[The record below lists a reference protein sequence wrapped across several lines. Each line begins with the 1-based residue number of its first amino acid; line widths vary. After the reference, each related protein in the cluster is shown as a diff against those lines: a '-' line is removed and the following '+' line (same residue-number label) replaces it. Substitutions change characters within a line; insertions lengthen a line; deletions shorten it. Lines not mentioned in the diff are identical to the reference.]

1 MERMNHLKR
10 VMAWVMTAA
19 MLVSSCPTTAIADEV
34 VSQVQKP
41 VAQTLRSGETYG
53 SLQEAYEAEFETT
66 TDETHMSFADRVRDV
81 EKNGK
86 DTLIYA
92 NLRPAQNAAQ
102 WKTGEVVPFTLSMTF
117 QLATNLTEYR
127 AFDLNSMTFDEYIR
141 YRPFD
146 SYDDIKLQIS
156 APGNLRISA
165 TDNGGWTN
173 TLNVDSV
180 QSVVPADGSNAVTLN
195 YTFFGRMI
203 DNGVHADGDLITPTV
218 SLSAS
223 ITPKMHY
230 YDKNGEEKVYAGTP
244 IDYRATIHT
253 NAFRN
258 AAEAKTWAVQN
269 EAVTYTVNGDEVT
282 FTYQVRTGAL
292 GTQGEILRQNSDY
305 VDKGVLDLSSYT
317 LQETIQP
324 VAGKNGAKVYPKQ
337 ATVTLGDSAYTCD
350 IVENGDGTRSLVMPA
365 NGGNTIHNT
374 AALDGDNTVHPSV
387 YVFNN
392 YTVNLIYDKAGFE
405 LDCDD
410 ERLADAAFKGLGV
423 TLDSTL
429 NYTVYGDSDEKKADS
444 SETLYYHFVRQ
455 GGYILPEQYVKLAAD
470 VADRTAYSGSDAVF
484 EIYKASEVTRNEK
497 GELVLGEDA
506 KRSARI
512 GAFETSR
519 ELPEGNYYVV
529 RTGMEAGYTNVKPG
543 DQTIK
548 IGEAFYPYQLVAVT
562 AGTKENAV
570 KAEFEDYNAQNGQ
583 FILEKM
589 FYAPDGTQ
597 DTNSSLSAEFTLTAK
612 NGRTYTVKVEN
623 GKPTTVYLPADTY
636 TMKET
641 GVSDGFA
648 KAADR
653 IVVIEAGSQTQM
665 TGENAVKNYSTDGL
679 LNLKAHLRKYERGD
693 NLEADQSHYTVTI
706 TRGDETEPVKQTTLD
721 EAESVYLPRFDGDG
735 RLITY
740 RVKVKSNEQT
750 DGLFCAS
757 SKNGEEEKPKE
768 EIQITF
774 TDDARIQNAD
784 YFFIKQQELTI
795 TKRTMCCR
803 AGRLN

>member
-53 SLQEAYEAEFETT
+53 SLQEAYKAEFETT

-173 TLNVDSV
+173 TLNVDSA

-203 DNGVHADGDLITPTV
+203 DNGEHANGDLITPTV

-253 NAFRN
+253 NAFQN
-258 AAEAKTWAVQN
+258 AAKAKTWDVQN
-269 EAVTYTVNGDEVT
+269 EAETYTVNGDEVT

-317 LQETIQP
+317 LQETI
-324 VAGKNGAKVYPKQ
+324 
-337 ATVTLGDSAYTCD
+337 
-350 IVENGDGTRSLVMPA
+350 
-365 NGGNTIHNT
+365 
-374 AALDGDNTVHPSV
+374 
-387 YVFNN
+387 
-392 YTVNLIYDKAGFE
+392 
-405 LDCDD
+405 
-410 ERLADAAFKGLGV
+410 
-423 TLDSTL
+423 
-429 NYTVYGDSDEKKADS
+429 
-444 SETLYYHFVRQ
+444 
-455 GGYILPEQYVKLAAD
+455 
-470 VADRTAYSGSDAVF
+470 
-484 EIYKASEVTRNEK
+484 
-497 GELVLGEDA
+497 
-506 KRSARI
+506 
-512 GAFETSR
+512 
-519 ELPEGNYYVV
+519 
-529 RTGMEAGYTNVKPG
+529 
-543 DQTIK
+543 
-548 IGEAFYPYQLVAVT
+548 
-562 AGTKENAV
+562 
-570 KAEFEDYNAQNGQ
+570 
-583 FILEKM
+583 
-589 FYAPDGTQ
+589 
-597 DTNSSLSAEFTLTAK
+597 
-612 NGRTYTVKVEN
+612 
-623 GKPTTVYLPADTY
+623 
-636 TMKET
+636 
-641 GVSDGFA
+641 
-648 KAADR
+648 
-653 IVVIEAGSQTQM
+653 
-665 TGENAVKNYSTDGL
+665 
-679 LNLKAHLRKYERGD
+679 
-693 NLEADQSHYTVTI
+693 
-706 TRGDETEPVKQTTLD
+706 
-721 EAESVYLPRFDGDG
+721 
-735 RLITY
+735 
-740 RVKVKSNEQT
+740 
-750 DGLFCAS
+750 
-757 SKNGEEEKPKE
+757 
-768 EIQITF
+768 
-774 TDDARIQNAD
+774 
-784 YFFIKQQELTI
+784 
-795 TKRTMCCR
+795 
-803 AGRLN
+803 

>member
-1 MERMNHLKR
+1 
-10 VMAWVMTAA
+10 
-19 MLVSSCPTTAIADEV
+19 
-34 VSQVQKP
+34 
-41 VAQTLRSGETYG
+41 
-53 SLQEAYEAEFETT
+53 
-66 TDETHMSFADRVRDV
+66 
-81 EKNGK
+81 
-86 DTLIYA
+86 
-92 NLRPAQNAAQ
+92 
-102 WKTGEVVPFTLSMTF
+102 
-117 QLATNLTEYR
+117 
-127 AFDLNSMTFDEYIR
+127 MTFDEYIR

-230 YDKNGEEKVYAGTP
+230 YDENGEEKVYAGTP

-258 AAEAKTWAVQN
+258 AAEAKTWDVQN
-269 EAVTYTVNGDEVT
+269 EAVTHTVNGDEVT

-292 GTQGEILRQNSDY
+292 GTQGEILRQNIDY
-305 VDKGVLDLSSYT
+305 VDHGVLDLSGYT

-387 YVFNN
+387 YAYSN
-392 YTVNLIYDKAGFE
+392 YTVNLIYDRADFE

-410 ERLADAAFKGLGV
+410 ERLDDVAFKGLGV

-429 NYTVYGDSDEKKADS
+429 NYTVYGDSDKKTADS
-444 SETLYYHFVRQ
+444 SKTLYYHFVRQ

-484 EIYKASEVTRNEK
+484 EIYKASEVTRNKK
-497 GELVLGEDA
+497 GELVLGENA
-506 KRSARI
+506 KPSDRI

-519 ELPEGNYYVV
+519 ELPEGDYYVV

-543 DQTIK
+543 DQMIK
-548 IGEAFYPYQLVAVT
+548 IGEAFYPSSRITTRRT
-562 AGTKENAV
+562 A
-570 KAEFEDYNAQNGQ
+570 
-583 FILEKM
+583 
-589 FYAPDGTQ
+589 
-597 DTNSSLSAEFTLTAK
+597 SLSSKRCSMRRTASK
-612 NGRTYTVKVEN
+612 IQT
-623 GKPTTVYLPADTY
+623 PAFPR
-636 TMKET
+636 
-641 GVSDGFA
+641 S
-648 KAADR
+648 
-653 IVVIEAGSQTQM
+653 
-665 TGENAVKNYSTDGL
+665 
-679 LNLKAHLRKYERGD
+679 LR
-693 NLEADQSHYTVTI
+693 
-706 TRGDETEPVKQTTLD
+706 
-721 EAESVYLPRFDGDG
+721 
-735 RLITY
+735 
-740 RVKVKSNEQT
+740 
-750 DGLFCAS
+750 
-757 SKNGEEEKPKE
+757 
-768 EIQITF
+768 
-774 TDDARIQNAD
+774 
-784 YFFIKQQELTI
+784 
-795 TKRTMCCR
+795 
-803 AGRLN
+803 

>member
-53 SLQEAYEAEFETT
+53 SLLEAYKAEFETT

-165 TDNGGWTN
+165 TDNGGWTD

-203 DNGVHADGDLITPTV
+203 DNGVHADGDRITPTV
-218 SLSAS
+218 LLSAR
-223 ITPKMHY
+223 ITPKMRY
-230 YDKNGEEKVYAGTP
+230 YDENNDLKDYPGRK

-253 NAFRN
+253 NAFQN
-258 AAEAKTWAVQN
+258 VAEAKPWNVQN
-269 EAVTYTVNGDEVT
+269 EAVRYTVNGDEVT

-305 VDKGVLDLSSYT
+305 VDHGVLDLSSYT

-324 VAGKNGAKVYPKQ
+324 VEGKNGAKVYPKQ

-387 YVFNN
+387 YAYNN
-392 YTVNLIYDKAGFE
+392 
-405 LDCDD
+405 
-410 ERLADAAFKGLGV
+410 
-423 TLDSTL
+423 
-429 NYTVYGDSDEKKADS
+429 
-444 SETLYYHFVRQ
+444 
-455 GGYILPEQYVKLAAD
+455 
-470 VADRTAYSGSDAVF
+470 
-484 EIYKASEVTRNEK
+484 
-497 GELVLGEDA
+497 
-506 KRSARI
+506 
-512 GAFETSR
+512 
-519 ELPEGNYYVV
+519 
-529 RTGMEAGYTNVKPG
+529 
-543 DQTIK
+543 
-548 IGEAFYPYQLVAVT
+548 
-562 AGTKENAV
+562 
-570 KAEFEDYNAQNGQ
+570 
-583 FILEKM
+583 
-589 FYAPDGTQ
+589 
-597 DTNSSLSAEFTLTAK
+597 
-612 NGRTYTVKVEN
+612 
-623 GKPTTVYLPADTY
+623 
-636 TMKET
+636 
-641 GVSDGFA
+641 
-648 KAADR
+648 
-653 IVVIEAGSQTQM
+653 
-665 TGENAVKNYSTDGL
+665 
-679 LNLKAHLRKYERGD
+679 
-693 NLEADQSHYTVTI
+693 
-706 TRGDETEPVKQTTLD
+706 
-721 EAESVYLPRFDGDG
+721 
-735 RLITY
+735 
-740 RVKVKSNEQT
+740 
-750 DGLFCAS
+750 
-757 SKNGEEEKPKE
+757 
-768 EIQITF
+768 
-774 TDDARIQNAD
+774 
-784 YFFIKQQELTI
+784 
-795 TKRTMCCR
+795 
-803 AGRLN
+803 

>member
-1 MERMNHLKR
+1 MR
-10 VMAWVMTAA
+10 
-19 MLVSSCPTTAIADEV
+19 
-34 VSQVQKP
+34 
-41 VAQTLRSGETYG
+41 
-53 SLQEAYEAEFETT
+53 
-66 TDETHMSFADRVRDV
+66 
-81 EKNGK
+81 
-86 DTLIYA
+86 
-92 NLRPAQNAAQ
+92 
-102 WKTGEVVPFTLSMTF
+102 
-117 QLATNLTEYR
+117 
-127 AFDLNSMTFDEYIR
+127 
-141 YRPFD
+141 
-146 SYDDIKLQIS
+146 
-156 APGNLRISA
+156 
-165 TDNGGWTN
+165 
-173 TLNVDSV
+173 
-180 QSVVPADGSNAVTLN
+180 
-195 YTFFGRMI
+195 
-203 DNGVHADGDLITPTV
+203 
-218 SLSAS
+218 
-223 ITPKMHY
+223 Y
-230 YDKNGEEKVYAGTP
+230 YDKNGDQKDYAGRQ

-253 NAFRN
+253 NAFQN
-258 AAEAKTWAVQN
+258 AAEAKPWAVQN
-269 EAVTYTVNGDEVT
+269 EAVKRTVNGDEVT

-305 VDKGVLDLSSYT
+305 VDHGVLDLSSYT

-324 VAGKNGAKVYPKQ
+324 VEGKNGAKVYPKQ

-387 YVFNN
+387 YAYNN
-392 YTVNLIYDKAGFE
+392 YTVNLIYDRADFE

-410 ERLADAAFKGLGV
+410 ERLDDAAFKGLGV

-444 SETLYYHFVRQ
+444 SKTLYYHFVRQ

-484 EIYKASEVTRNEK
+484 EIYKASEVRNEK
-497 GELVLGEDA
+497 GELVLGENA
-506 KRSARI
+506 KLSDRI
-512 GAFETSR
+512 GAFKTSR
-519 ELPEGNYYVV
+519 ELPEGDYYVV

-548 IGEAFYPYQLVAVT
+548 IGEAFYPYQLVAVK

-597 DTNSSLSAEFTLTAK
+597 NTNPSLSAEFTLTAK

-653 IVVIEAGSQTQM
+653 IVVIEAGSQTRM
-665 TGENAVKNYSTDGL
+665 TDDNAVKNYSTDGL
-679 LNLKAHLRKYERGD
+679 LNLKAYLREYERGD
-693 NLEADQSHYTVTI
+693 QSGSGSKPLHGDHHARRRDGAGEAD
-706 TRGDETEPVKQTTLD
+706 
-721 EAESVYLPRFDGDG
+721 
-735 RLITY
+735 
-740 RVKVKSNEQT
+740 
-750 DGLFCAS
+750 
-757 SKNGEEEKPKE
+757 
-768 EIQITF
+768 
-774 TDDARIQNAD
+774 DA
-784 YFFIKQQELTI
+784 
-795 TKRTMCCR
+795 
-803 AGRLN
+803 G

>member
-1 MERMNHLKR
+1 MFLEDRMEKMNHLKR

-53 SLQEAYEAEFETT
+53 SLQEAYEAEFET

-127 AFDLNSMTFDEYIR
+127 AFDLYSMTFDEYIR

-146 SYDDIKLQIS
+146 SYDDIRLQIS

-165 TDNGGWTN
+165 TDNGGWTD

-180 QSVVPADGSNAVTLN
+180 QSVVRADGSNAVTLN

-203 DNGVHADGDLITPTV
+203 DNGEHADGDLITPTV

-223 ITPKMHY
+223 ITPKMRY
-230 YDKNGEEKVYAGTP
+230 YDENGELNDYAGTP
-244 IDYRATIHT
+244 IDYQATIHT

-258 AAEAKTWAVQN
+258 AAEAKTWDVQN

-305 VDKGVLDLSSYT
+305 VDHGVLDLSGYT

-337 ATVTLGDSAYTCD
+337 ATVTLGDSTYTCD

-387 YVFNN
+387 YAYNN
-392 YTVNLIYDKAGFE
+392 YTVNLIYDRADFE

-410 ERLADAAFKGLGV
+410 ERLDDAAFKGLGV
-423 TLDSTL
+423 TLI
-429 NYTVYGDSDEKKADS
+429 
-444 SETLYYHFVRQ
+444 R
-455 GGYILPEQYVKLAAD
+455 
-470 VADRTAYSGSDAVF
+470 R
-484 EIYKASEVTRNEK
+484 
-497 GELVLGEDA
+497 
-506 KRSARI
+506 
-512 GAFETSR
+512 
-519 ELPEGNYYVV
+519 
-529 RTGMEAGYTNVKPG
+529 
-543 DQTIK
+543 
-548 IGEAFYPYQLVAVT
+548 
-562 AGTKENAV
+562 
-570 KAEFEDYNAQNGQ
+570 
-583 FILEKM
+583 
-589 FYAPDGTQ
+589 
-597 DTNSSLSAEFTLTAK
+597 
-612 NGRTYTVKVEN
+612 
-623 GKPTTVYLPADTY
+623 
-636 TMKET
+636 
-641 GVSDGFA
+641 
-648 KAADR
+648 
-653 IVVIEAGSQTQM
+653 
-665 TGENAVKNYSTDGL
+665 
-679 LNLKAHLRKYERGD
+679 
-693 NLEADQSHYTVTI
+693 
-706 TRGDETEPVKQTTLD
+706 
-721 EAESVYLPRFDGDG
+721 
-735 RLITY
+735 
-740 RVKVKSNEQT
+740 
-750 DGLFCAS
+750 
-757 SKNGEEEKPKE
+757 
-768 EIQITF
+768 
-774 TDDARIQNAD
+774 
-784 YFFIKQQELTI
+784 
-795 TKRTMCCR
+795 
-803 AGRLN
+803 